1 MTFICDVCQITF
13 KSKKT
18 LSKHLKTQK
27 HLSCTDKD
35 VKKYTCSCGKWYTH
49 KKSLYNHQ
57 KVCTYDNSIQ
67 EVSIQ
72 NDEPEVHSTPIEKQL
87 EDLKSTIEEERHR
100 HEEERRR
107 YHEEMDEL
115 RKQVEMLMEKSTGN
129 ITNNNSN
136 SNNNNT
142 HIETQNIILVNS
154 FGNENTDYLTDQII
168 TKLIKNNGPATC
180 IPKIIE
186 SIHFDP
192 EHPENHNIKVT
203 NQKNNYAKVIKEN
216 KWVTVNKKRTIE
228 NMIETGYVLLEEK
241 YQDNKDSVSEFRQN
255 RFRDF
260 QDKYEN
266 QDKEMMKIIKD
277 EVDLTVINGTEEI
290 YKK

>member
-1 MTFICDVCQITF
+1 MSHHCQICNMSF
-13 KSKKT
+13 KSKIILERHKNT
-18 LSKHLKTQK
+18 NRHKNQSKGNTITYK
-27 HLSCTDKD
+27 CD
-35 VKKYTCSCGKWYTH
+35 CGKFYAHHQSFYRH
-49 KKSLYNHQ
+49 KRNCH
-57 KVCTYDNSIQ
+57 YDEISGN
-67 EVSIQ
+67 
-72 NDEPEVHSTPIEKQL
+72 NNEPEQIIQV
-87 EDLKSTIEEERHR
+87 LKEENNKMR
-100 HEEERRR
+100 
-107 YHEEMDEL
+107 EEMDEL

-228 NMIETGYVLLEEK
+228 NMI
-241 YQDNKDSVSEFRQN
+241 
-255 RFRDF
+255 
-260 QDKYEN
+260 
-266 QDKEMMKIIKD
+266 
-277 EVDLTVINGTEEI
+277 
-290 YKK
+290 

>member
-1 MTFICDVCQITF
+1 
-13 KSKKT
+13 
-18 LSKHLKTQK
+18 
-27 HLSCTDKD
+27 
-35 VKKYTCSCGKWYTH
+35 
-49 KKSLYNHQ
+49 
-57 KVCTYDNSIQ
+57 
-67 EVSIQ
+67 
-72 NDEPEVHSTPIEKQL
+72 
-87 EDLKSTIEEERHR
+87 
-100 HEEERRR
+100 
-107 YHEEMDEL
+107 
-115 RKQVEMLMEKSTGN
+115 VEMLMEKSTGN
-129 ITNNNSN
+129 ITNNNNNNNSN

>member
-1 MTFICDVCQITF
+1 MSFYCNTCGVHTKSQKNLNIHFSSVRHKLREQNKQNEKKHVCF
-13 KSKKT
+13 
-18 LSKHLKTQK
+18 
-27 HLSCTDKD
+27 
-35 VKKYTCSCGKWYTH
+35 CGKVFTQASNLYRH
-49 KKSLYNHQ
+49 RKKCNRQ
-57 KVCTYDNSIQ
+57 P
-67 EVSIQ
+67 VS
-72 NDEPEVHSTPIEKQL
+72 NTTEPEQIIQSLQ
-87 EDLKSTIEEERHR
+87 ERLDKKDQ
-100 HEEERRR
+100 
-107 YHEEMDEL
+107 EMDEL
-115 RKQVEMLMEKSTGN
+115 RKQVEMLMGKSTGN

-186 SIHFDP
+186 SIHFDS

-216 KWVTVNKKRTIE
+216 KWVTVNKKRTIDK
-228 NMIETGYVLLEEK
+228 MIETGYVLLEEK

>member
-1 MTFICDVCQITF
+1 MNYCELCAKHFTTERCFKNHL
-13 KSKKT
+13 KSKSHE
-18 LSKHLKTQK
+18 LRHERS
-27 HLSCTDKD
+27 TDLFK
-35 VKKYTCSCGKWYTH
+35 CRCGKSFRQSAGLSRH
-49 KKSLYNHQ
+49 RKKCNRQ
-57 KVCTYDNSIQ
+57 P
-67 EVSIQ
+67 VS
-72 NDEPEVHSTPIEKQL
+72 NTTEPEQIIQV
-87 EDLKSTIEEERHR
+87 LKEENNKMR
-100 HEEERRR
+100 
-107 YHEEMDEL
+107 EEMDVL

-129 ITNNNSN
+129 ITNNNNNSN